1 MTKRFLEIG
10 DCHGMHVVAEIDKNG
25 VVFRGYDPDVEEAA
39 QALGLEPSLCAEI
52 LEDAD
57 TASINYTLLE
67 WLDNARSADWIAL
80 ALALGADPNYK
91 RVYQED
97 SPLILAILEESD
109 APSPDRVEVLL
120 EAGAHIGP
128 PEIHRA
134 AAYAGVPVLRLLIK
148 HGAKTG
154 DLSQHAIKSA
164 AKSNDP
170 DVVEFLIDQGAQP
183 WVHGS
188 EIFRSMFEKF
198 RSRQRDPEDVAR
210 IAEMLLNTHRFPK
223 HNIATGYGSAAL
235 AGNMLAE
242 AVFEDYICEHML
254 DDEDK

>member
-91 RVYQED
+91 RVYQDD
-97 SPLILAILEESD
+97 SHLILAILEERD
-109 APSPDRVEVLL
+109 APSPDRVGVLL
-120 EAGAHIGP
+120 EGGAHIGP

-134 AAYAGVPVLRLLIK
+134 AKYGSIPILRLLIK
-148 HGAKTG
+148 YGVSAD
-154 DLSQHAIKSA
+154 DLSQHAIKAA
-164 AKSNDP
+164 AKSNEP
-170 DVVEFLIDQGAQP
+170 DVVQFLIDQGARP

-188 EIFRSMFEKF
+188 EIFRSMFEDF
-198 RSRQRDPEDVAR
+198 RGRERNPEDAAR
-210 IAEMLLNTHRFPK
+210 ITEMLLNTHRFSK
-223 HNIATGYGSAAL
+223 SSIATGYSSAAL
-235 AGNMLAE
+235 AGNKLAE
-242 AVFEDYICEHML
+242 AVFENYICEHML
-254 DDEDK
+254 NDGDE

>member
-39 QALGLEPSLCAEI
+39 QALGLEPSPCAEI

-57 TASINYTLLE
+57 TADINLVLME
-67 WLDNARSADWIAL
+67 WLDAGRSADWIAL

-91 RVYQED
+91 RVYQD
-97 SPLILAILEESD
+97 NSPLILAILEEGD

-148 HGAKTG
+148 HGAKTEHL
-154 DLSQHAIKSA
+154 DQHAIKAA
-164 AKSNDP
+164 AKTNSP
-170 DVVEFLIDQGAQP
+170 DVVAFLIDHGARP
-183 WVHGS
+183 WVHEA
-188 EIFRSMFEKF
+188 EIFRSMFKGMGSGG
-198 RSRQRDPEDVAR
+198 RSPQDTAR
-210 IAEMLLNTHRFPK
+210 IVEILLNTHRFPK
-223 HNIATGYGSAAL
+223 HSIATGYGSAAL
-235 AGNMLAE
+235 AGNKLAE

-254 DDEDK
+254 GDEDK